1 VTETSD
7 RFLRVGTVMER
18 TGLSKTT
25 LYRMVRAG
33 SFPKQVQI
41 GVRCTGWRESAIRE
55 WIADPTQFQR

>member
-1 VTETSD
+1 VIDAQD
-7 RFLRVGTVMER
+7 RFLRVGAVMER

-41 GVRCTGWRESAIRE
+41 GVRCTGWRESAVRE
-55 WIADPTQFQR
+55 WIADPTQFLR